1 MADSSANGQRRYKTL
16 KDQVEELKKA
26 IRMAC
31 TGTSKAAEKECRAM
45 EAEVSKIFE
54 LQHKG
59 TDERTAL
66 EVVLRT
72 EGERCEKKL
81 KNLQD
86 ESGGR
91 SVNRKTKKEM
101 TALKAMHANCCKWM
115 MMCNAVSS
123 WMKDKVEQ
131 PEPAKEEDTV
141 SIMKLLQ
148 KLQEDNEKLE
158 DKMAK
163 LTLKGE
169 EVNNPTHTPAIYPW
183 IPQLPSA
190 PPQLSGAETPPPYV
204 MPVMTLE
211 GGQVHGP
218 DGQTG
223 IVIGGL
229 ANVEYPGMTRPT
241 LPGEMTAVGPQNR
254 EDAGTQTACATGPGL
269 TSCRRA
275 WTTQDSLGEA
285 AGTGVPH
292 TAASPAVPTEEVPS
306 QDEEDRRPEL
316 VELPNPEGQ
325 RHHQAS
331 KQITKKQDRWDGQV
345 HGLMH
350 EDRDALLAVVET
362 LTVVKQKALKELME
376 EELKHRKTSSKG
388 HKSLKTVV
396 EDDMKECKTSSEDD
410 MDEEEEEIKGRDAC
424 DLNKNLDLRSRT
436 VYRHPT
442 TKLKSTARVKR
453 KSVFDV
459 PKGSGK
465 TRKSREVN
473 FEDEVTRPGWSMPL
487 IVGPK
492 HEPIYRAYK
501 VRDLE
506 ALVRQLPPITE
517 GGAKWL
523 RKLDMLTEGDEIAI
537 GDFRAVAGRVM
548 LGGALADVEEIA
560 GTTSYAN
567 NMPYRE
573 VRNALADA
581 VREKYPTPNTGAIP
595 KIIWDPQHT
604 PLEFLARAKE
614 QWLSETGI
622 HPGQEGES
630 RAWFRAAVLA
640 GLPKQV
646 RTDLE
651 KNPDFAVAD
660 STQWERH
667 LTHRLTLEQDDVNKQ
682 KKELEEAQA
691 LLLKLQ
697 LAEAKIKVG
706 EKKKE
711 AKETTK
717 RMMVAKP
724 QPDPVPEWPDLDP
737 NLYPDDRWPVNAPR
751 QRQPAGNWGAVRPY
765 RGRGGYAGRG
775 QRARGTG
782 NPGYT
787 SWNVCYR
794 CGADGH
800 WARDCPGPSHN
811 SQQRGYQPQARGAP
825 RGRGAY
831 RGGHQAPNPGA
842 APVAQYPVADWG
854 WEGEQY

>member
-1 MADSSANGQRRYKTL
+1 MADSSANGQRRYKAL

-31 TGTSKAAEKECRAM
+31 TGTSKAADKECRAM
-45 EAEVSKIFE
+45 EAEVSKIFD

-91 SVNRKTKKEM
+91 SVNRKIKKEM
-101 TALKAMHANCCKWM
+101 TALKVMHGNCCKWM

-131 PEPAKEEDTV
+131 PDPAKEEDTV

-169 EVNNPTHTPAIYPW
+169 EVNNPIHTPAIYPW

-190 PPQLSGAETPPPYV
+190 PPQLGGVETPPPYV
-204 MPVMTLE
+204 MPVMSLD
-211 GGQVHGP
+211 GGQVQGP

-229 ANVEYPGMTRPT
+229 VNVEYPGVTRPT
-241 LPGEMTAVGPQNR
+241 LHGEMTTVGPQNR
-254 EDAGTQTACATGPGL
+254 ENAGTQTACATGPGL
-269 TSCRRA
+269 ASCSRA
-275 WTTQDSLGEA
+275 WTTQNSVGEA
-285 AGTGVPH
+285 AGPGVLH
-292 TAASPAVPTEEVPS
+292 TEASPAVLPEEVPS
-306 QDEEDRRPEL
+306 QDEEDGRSEL
-316 VELPNPEGQ
+316 VEPPHQERQG
-325 RHHQAS
+325 HHQAS
-331 KQITKKQDRWDGQV
+331 KQSTKKPDRWDGQV
-345 HGLMH
+345 HGRMH

-362 LTVVKQKALKELME
+362 LTEVKQKALKELME
-376 EELKHRKTSSKG
+376 EELKEQKTSRTR
-388 HKSLKTVV
+388 HKPSTKVV
-396 EDDMKECKTSSEDD
+396 EEDVTECRTSSEEDL
-410 MDEEEEEIKGRDAC
+410 DEEEEEIERRDAC
-424 DLNKNLDLRSRT
+424 EPDKNLNLRSRT
-436 VYRHPT
+436 VHRRPT
-442 TKLKSTARVKR
+442 TKLRSTARMKR

-459 PKGSGK
+459 VRGSGK
-465 TRKSREVN
+465 TRRSRAVN
-473 FEDEVTRPGWSMPL
+473 EEEEGTRPRWGMPL

-537 GDFRAVAGRVM
+537 GDFRAAAGRVM

-581 VREKYPTPNTGAIP
+581 VREKYPTPNTGTIP
-595 KIIWDPQHT
+595 KITWDPLHT
-604 PLEFLARAKE
+604 PREFLERAKE
-614 QWLSETGI
+614 QWMSETGI

-667 LTHRLTLEQDDVNKQ
+667 LTHRLTLERDEVNKL
-682 KKELEEAQA
+682 KKDLEDKQA
-691 LLLKLQ
+691 ELLKLQ
-697 LAEAKIKVG
+697 LNEAREKYVG
-706 EKKKE
+706 KKKE
-711 AKETTK
+711 IKEASK
-717 RMMVAKP
+717 AMMVAKP

-751 QRQPAGNWGAVRPY
+751 QRQPVGNWGAARSY

-782 NPGYT
+782 NPSYT
-787 SWNVCYR
+787 SWNACYR
-794 CGADGH
+794 CGVEGH

-811 SQQRGYQPQARGAP
+811 TQQRGYHTQARGAP